1 MRHILSVL
9 VVLLPLLSPAATIS
23 STTCAS
29 PSTTGCV
36 TLSFTNYPSTIS
48 AVGTQVTGT
57 WVGTI
62 EFQGSVDGV
71 NYTPLRGYP
80 VGGGAYA
87 SSTSANGAWTVLTAG
102 MLYYRARA
110 TAWTSGSA
118 TVSLHVTSSPF
129 MPDVIRAV
137 GATFGEVQV
146 SGTVDLSSA
155 TLASMGNYICAA
167 AESHR
172 LNLTTTPTI
181 IPSEGPIAGRTSW
194 TLVNVDSVKKVS
206 CRVDP
211 GDGGVPD
218 CNTPGFGLTVQP
230 NGGTLTFPV
239 RESDTVRCVACTNGA
254 TVEHTEEAC
263 VAP

>member
-1 MRHILSVL
+1 MRRV
-9 VVLLPLLSPAATIS
+9 VVLLCLLPWLAHAENITSATCTPAV
-23 STTCAS
+23 
-29 PSTTGCV
+29 TTGC
-36 TLSFTNYPSTIS
+36 FTRNT
-48 AVGTQVTGT
+48 VGFSSVFVDVSGT
-57 WVGTI
+57 WT
-62 EFQGSVDGV
+62 GSLVFEVAG
-71 NYTPLRGYP
+71 NAAGPWHSSRAYTPDGN
-80 VGGGAYA
+80 GAYA
-87 SSTSANGAWTVLTAG
+87 VAVTANGSWSVPTFGAPLLRV
-102 MLYYRARA
+102 RAA
-110 TAWTSGSA
+110 ALSSGSA
-118 TVSLHVTSSPF
+118 TVTAQASSFQIPT
-129 MPDVIRAV
+129 DIVRAV